1 MDEYQRVL
9 RKNHSLDFDDLL
21 SECVRLVEG
30 HPHLVA
36 GIRHTFVDEFQVSS
50 FSISVQVE
58 RDAFFR
64 KTDEIAFIQDT
75 NTTQYKLMK

>member
-1 MDEYQRVL
+1 
-9 RKNHSLDFDDLL
+9 
-21 SECVRLVEG
+21 
-30 HPHLVA
+30 VA